1 MIQYESKSG
10 SEEVQGRLSE
20 RQEHP
25 VEVQGRSGG
34 GSGEIQEG
42 SGEVQGSFRN
52 FSERSLAEGALGA
65 PHARSIINEE

>member
-1 MIQYESKSG
+1 MIQYEFTNG

-34 GSGEIQEG
+34 V
-42 SGEVQGSFRN
+42 SGEVQK
-52 FSERSLAEGALGA
+52 LLGT
-65 PHARSIINEE
+65 IIG

>member
-1 MIQYESKSG
+1 MIQYEFTND

-34 GSGEIQEG
+34 GSGETQEG
-42 SGEVQGSFRN
+42 SGEVQK
-52 FSERSLAEGALGA
+52 LLGTM
-65 PHARSIINEE
+65 IG